1 MFRLRWIGVVI
12 ALLSAGA
19 ARADQL
25 APNPTPPDQPQWYG
39 NQILI
44 ADGAGAVILLLGV
57 ASTGAWPPSSS
68 SAAPVVAGFAV
79 YVLVSPVIHVA
90 HQQWFSAGTSF
101 ALRLVVVPAAVLA
114 GSAIA
119 ANACGRN
126 TVENGEPIGCEH
138 NGAIAG
144 LVVSLV
150 AISIFD
156 IVRAWSATADSGSAR
171 APTKHE
177 TGPTPDHGLAFA
189 PYVTPNGPGL
199 TAGLV
204 GRF

>member
-1 MFRLRWIGVVI
+1 MLRLRWIGVVI
-12 ALLSAGA
+12 AVLSAGA
-19 ARADQL
+19 ARAGQL
-25 APNPTPPDQPQWYG
+25 ALNPTAPDQPQWYG

-44 ADGAGAVILLLGV
+44 ADGVAAGLLLLGV
-57 ASTGAWPPSSS
+57 ASS
-68 SAAPVVAGFAV
+68 SAAPVVAGAGV
-79 YVLVSPVIHVA
+79 YVLASPVIHVA

-114 GSAIA
+114 GSAIGA
-119 ANACGRN
+119 AACGRN
-126 TVENGEPIGCEH
+126 TVENGEPIGCEL

-144 LVVSLV
+144 LVVSVV

-156 IVRAWSATADSGSAR
+156 IVRARSATADSGPAR
-171 APTKHE
+171 APIKHE
-177 TGPTPDHGLAFA
+177 AGPTLGHGLAFA